1 MKSEKTISGGIR
13 SIKRHYWGNI
23 LFLILLFLAILFH
36 VIPLFG
42 EGKPVSVTLERY
54 AIMIPIIIIP
64 LSLKYFANQVK
75 RAPRPMGPAEAVG
88 FYKKKLLLTTI
99 YLKRGHALFGSA
111 FWLFSKHELF
121 LVHGGDA
128 YRFLVL

>member
-88 FYKKKLLLTTI
+88 FYKKNS
-99 YLKRGHALFGSA
+99 YLRLYILSVVTLSLEVLFGYSRNMN
-111 FWLFSKHELF
+111 FF
-121 LVHGGDA
+121 
-128 YRFLVL
+128 